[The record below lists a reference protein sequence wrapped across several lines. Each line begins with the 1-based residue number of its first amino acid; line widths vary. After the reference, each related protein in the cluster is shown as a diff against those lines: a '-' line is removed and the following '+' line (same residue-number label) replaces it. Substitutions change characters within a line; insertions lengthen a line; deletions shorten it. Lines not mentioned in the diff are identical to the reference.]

1 MVARSELSGGRSGS
15 VCRLTHCCVSHY
27 SPNHQ
32 ASAAGTFGTVPGR
45 NLVCLNDALAITVG
59 DDATGV
65 ATAGDRRGSGPVRAN
80 VALNE
85 ECIEALTC
93 SPATGRRAGDRPP
106 ITAVFRTTA

>member
-1 MVARSELSGGRSGS
+1 
-15 VCRLTHCCVSHY
+15 VS
-27 SPNHQ
+27 
-32 ASAAGTFGTVPGR
+32 
-45 NLVCLNDALAITVG
+45 LNDAVAVTVG

-93 SPATGRRAGDRPP
+93 SPATGSTRRWP
-106 ITAVFRTTA
+106 TADHRGVSHHRI